1 MHYVL
6 DRDGKVVLKE
16 QGVKGVDLVK
26 AELNKQLSMKTVGSN

>member
-6 DRDGKVVLKE
+6 DRDGKVILAE

-26 AELNKQLSMKTVGSN
+26 AELNKQLSMETVESN